1 MTDLHF
7 EEPEQ
12 DGVPSPN
19 EVICPAEG
27 TETAAAD
34 KTEILVSGT
43 PEGLALYRRKL
54 REAMSPGY
62 VPPQSKPRPG
72 GRETFHQ
79 IEEAPFR
86 EYGEKCRAHGW
97 AVYPQ
102 TRDTVRRP
110 AVIAGIGAIMI
121 GDLKDRPPTQAEV
134 DFWSYKAGRNNV
146 AFVCGPG
153 SGGVIGIDLDVA
165 DGRDTAWV
173 EGIAFDVLGFTPFI
187 RQGRRPRT
195 MLFYRLAEG
204 VSLPSSSHRFEL
216 DGKPGEDA
224 IEILSRGKSITIYG
238 EHHSTGDYFVWRST
252 DHMPYTAHVSSV
264 PLTTPEKI
272 REFLERVDHFRPLHN
287 FRPKVVTHLEADTIE
302 FDGDLSIPPR
312 RMDSGVWERR
322 GEGKML
328 IDGRQS
334 WIFGR
339 AFAWV
344 RFNADA
350 CRTDEGSKAVL
361 QAFLGEAF
369 RYVERTGRWSSEDAI
384 RREVT
389 EVYKRTRDNL
399 LADRIK
405 AATVTVNADG
415 TRSAARRKAVLK
427 IGGDLGDAKGW
438 VPEPGSKDRRESP
451 SKVIAKNDADHKPN
465 RERAE
470 QLRLLGRGERIAVQ
484 ARVSAEVIAHIDSF
498 LDRVWDQQE
507 RIAEAIKGGKSPL
520 PEILRA
526 VEALIAPTGAGKT
539 SQFIRRF
546 AAKVAERGRLPFAIA
561 IYLPGHAN
569 TAEAKAVASAAG
581 GVDVWDE
588 AIAASRGLRMM
599 IYKGKAA
606 AGCLIADQLQRLL
619 DAGVSTAGACRTFEK
634 DKATG
639 EQVEERCVHYDAC
652 PAIAQRRMAEQA
664 DLILLAHAYLEK
676 PLPAEVSARIGVT
689 VIDESF
695 WGGFV
700 HYRTMPL
707 DALRLQRADVYLTD
721 TDRRDDMSV
730 MDYRMQ
736 REQAAEIAARAL
748 LAGDCPARVLASYSR
763 TSKLSNKTVQGLELV
778 RSAKTVCGRSMKR
791 QVVKP
796 NMAPWEVDAIVGGP
810 VFDHVAIEARFWDTI
825 EEAILAFRAGKKRGD
840 DAREHRIKMSRSTTG
855 SATGEEVRCDT
866 IGVSWRSRVLMSNRP
881 AFLLDAS
888 ADEAIL
894 RKVYG
899 SRPVRVHRVEAPLH
913 LRTIVVAESMS
924 DQSLIPNASGNK
936 KAEDRL
942 RAAERLSK
950 VRHMISHIAA
960 LYPGEG
966 VLVGSTKPV
975 EQALLTEWRRPDNVS
990 CGHYKAFAGLDVY
1003 REHAVAI
1010 SLGRI
1015 ELPVDVIDGLAR
1027 ALSYD
1032 DEEGDEVD
1040 WDVNGTGYL
1049 DGKRLRA
1056 PEGERRIQRRDG
1068 AVMTLKAS
1076 VYPDHMKWH
1085 RAVQGQ
1091 WREEELRQFVGRL
1104 RPVYR
1109 DGEAP
1114 LYICCATC
1122 VPDGLVVD
1130 DVLTLNQLAKGA
1142 GTAEL
1147 ARRLGGVLDD
1157 RCGPEHHD
1165 VIGGQ
1170 QMIADAIAGMPT
1182 RIGGCYATVRIWA
1195 DGEQGEGRIVK
1206 VAGWQHDLWT
1216 ATANSER
1223 SQGRELDRYEVIE
1236 TTYTPNAKVLM
1247 PQPSKL
1253 DRMMSRLPHAAT
1265 ATREELLQERADAEV
1280 HLRERV
1286 MEAVQSR
1293 SPAATVDWSRIEWE
1307 GSKVSL
1313 EIAMILSAFPMPA
1326 DKAVAVEPDPP
1337 PIAAAA

>member
-1 MTDLHF
+1 MDKDLSHWPS
-7 EEPEQ
+7 E
-12 DGVPSPN
+12 DGIPTSD
-19 EVICPAEG
+19 EVVFPVQGSKTVAVVE
-27 TETAAAD
+27 
-34 KTEILVSGT
+34 TEILDSKAVNQPIFAFKNPILSGT
-43 PEGLALYRRKL
+43 PAVEGEHGVVL
-54 REAMSPGY
+54 RSRMYELGEAFFR
-62 VPPQSKPRPG
+62 QSG
-72 GRETFHQ
+72 M
-79 IEEAPFR
+79 A
-86 EYGEKCRAHGW
+86 CRDLGW

-110 AVIAGIGAIMI
+110 GVIPGIGAIKI
-121 GDLKDRPPTQAEV
+121 GGLKDAPATQAEV
-134 DFWSYKAGRNNV
+134 QFWVDKLPTLNV
-146 AFVCGPG
+146 ACVAGPG
-153 SGGVIGIDLDVA
+153 SGGMVGIDIDVSDFDDA
-165 DGRDTAWV
+165 GWATKL
-173 EGIAFDVLGFTPFI
+173 AFETLGTTPFM
-187 RQGRRPRT
+187 RQGRPPRM
-195 MLFYRLAEG
+195 MLLYRLAEG
-204 VSLPSSSHRFEL
+204 VSLPSSAHRFDV

-224 IEILSRGKSITIYG
+224 IEILGAGKSITFYG
-238 EHHSTGDYFVWRST
+238 AHHSTGDYFRWGDLQPSF
-252 DHMPYTAHVSSV
+252 ASV
-264 PLTTPEKI
+264 DKLPVITPEQIKA
-272 REFLERVDHFRPLHN
+272 FLDRVDHYKPLHHY
-287 FRPKVVTHLEADTIE
+287 RPVVVTHLEADIVE

-322 GEGKML
+322 GEGKL
-328 IDGRQS
+328 LVDGRQS
-334 WIFGR
+334 WIFNR
-339 AFAWV
+339 AFSWV
-344 RFNADA
+344 RFNSDA
-350 CRTDEGSKAVL
+350 CRTDEGSKVVL
-361 QAFLGEAF
+361 QAFLGEAY
-369 RYVERTGRWSSEDAI
+369 RYVERSGRWASEDAI

-405 AATVTVNADG
+405 AATVTFNADG
-415 TRSAARRKAVLK
+415 TRSAARRKAVLA

-451 SKVIAKNDADHKPN
+451 SKIVPKTDEDHRPN

-470 QLRLLGRGERIAVQ
+470 KLRLLGRGERIALQ

-498 LDRVWDQQE
+498 LDRVWDEQE

-520 PEILRA
+520 PEILKA

-569 TAEAKAVASAAG
+569 TAEAKAVATSAG
-581 GVDVWDE
+581 GVDVWDD

-599 IYKGKAA
+599 IYRGKAA

-619 DAGVSTAGACRTFEK
+619 DAGVSTAGACRTFTK
-634 DKATG
+634 DKATN

-652 PAIAQRRMAEQA
+652 PAIAQRKMAQEA

-676 PLPAEVSARIGVT
+676 TLPAEVSGRIGVT

-695 WGGFV
+695 WNGFV

-721 TDRRDDMSV
+721 TDKRDGMSV

-736 REQAAEIAARAL
+736 REQAAEIATRAL
-748 LAGDCPARVLASYSR
+748 LAGDCPARTLASYSR
-763 TSKLSNKTVQGLELV
+763 TSRLSNKTVSGLELV
-778 RSAKTVCGRSMKR
+778 RSAKTVCSRSLRR

-796 NMAPWEVDAIVGGP
+796 NMQPWEVEAIIGGP
-810 VFDHVAIEARFWDTI
+810 VFDHVALEARFWDTI
-825 EEAILAFRAGKKRGD
+825 EEAILAFRAGKKRGE
-840 DAREHRIKMSRSTTG
+840 AREDRIKMSRSATT
-855 SATGEEVRCDT
+855 STTGEEVRHDA

-888 ADEAIL
+888 ADEMIL
-894 RKVYG
+894 RKIYG
-899 SRPVRVHRVEAPLH
+899 TRSVRVHRVEAPLH

-924 DQSLIPNASGNK
+924 DQSLIPNASGNR

-950 VRHMISHIAA
+950 ARHMISYIAA
-960 LYPGEG
+960 LYPGERILIG
-966 VLVGSTKPV
+966 CTKAV
-975 EQALLTEWRRPDNVS
+975 ELALLTGWTPPPNCDF
-990 CGHYKAFAGLDVY
+990 GHFKNFAGLDCY

-1032 DEEGDEVD
+1032 DDVGVEVD
-1040 WDVNGTGYL
+1040 WDVHGTGYL
-1049 DGKRLRA
+1049 DGKKLRA

-1076 VYPDHMKWH
+1076 VYPEHMKWH

-1130 DVLTLNQLAKGA
+1130 DVLTLNQIVKGA

-1182 RIGGCYATVRIWA
+1182 RIGGCYATVRIWS
-1195 DGEQGEGRIVK
+1195 DGEQGEGRTVK

-1216 ATANSER
+1216 AIANSER
-1223 SQGRELDRYEVIE
+1223 AQGRELDRYEVIE
-1236 TTYTPNAKVLM
+1236 TTYTPNAKVM
-1247 PQPSKL
+1247 TPQPSKL
-1253 DRMMSRLPHAAT
+1253 DRQMSRLPHAAT

-1280 HLRERV
+1280 NLREKV

-1293 SPAATVDWSRIEWE
+1293 SPATTVDWSRIEWE

-1313 EIAMILSAFPMPA
+1313 EIAMILAAFPMPSEN
-1326 DKAVAVEPDPP
+1326 AVAVEPDPP